1 MKLFQRLLVAPAA
14 LGLLSPISVVA
25 TEVNLNDISNY
36 SDEEI
41 EIDSN
46 SFDNYST
53 SNPLLAGGEGLTDS
67 HDHGSD
73 SFSSTTSASFGV
85 DFVIGAVDGDATG
98 QKTSAIYGYGI
109 GLSTSFTGEDSLD
122 VAIDAGSTQASLE
135 EADTNSTTDDA
146 LVVDGITY
154 TFPIGEKLTVLV
166 GDSTS
171 GSALYSTACA
181 YGGFTNTLDD
191 CGNGNSAFGTNSDSS
206 VGFSAS
212 YDIGGGFTGAIGY
225 VGSGS
230 GTKGL
235 MTDESLDYVGG
246 QLAYSTDSYGVSVT
260 YATKDDSAS
269 AETIYWGLNGYWS
282 PSEAGAVPSISVGV
296 ENGAVSDETGG
307 LAGAAADGGAAA
319 SGNRR
324 DTHQWFAGIQWDEA
338 GPGTLGI
345 AYGSAGAI
353 AEDSEQLNMYEVFY
367 SYPVND
373 SMTITPAIYGKE
385 TLGTADDETGILV
398 ETSFSF

>member
-1 MKLFQRLLVAPAA
+1 MKLFKSLLVAPAT
-14 LGLLSPISVVA
+14 LGLLAPLSA
-25 TEVNLNDISNY
+25 TANEINLADVSNY
-36 SDEEI
+36 SNTEEVESISEFNPAKELAVTNSRVDGI
-41 EIDSN
+41 EARLN
-46 SFDNYST
+46 NFE
-53 SNPLLAGGEGLTDS
+53 AG
-67 HDHGSD
+67 
-73 SFSSTTSASFGV
+73 SFSETTSASFGV
-85 DFVIGAVDGDATG
+85 DFVVGAVDGSSTS

-109 GLSTSFTGEDSLD
+109 SLTTSFTGEDSLD
-122 VAIDAGSTQASLE
+122 VAIDAGSGQAALG
-135 EADTNSTTDDA
+135 EADTNSTTDDE

-191 CGNGNSAFGTNSDSS
+191 CGNGNSAFGTNSDGS

-212 YDIGGGFTGAIGY
+212 YDIGGGFTGAVGY

-230 GTKGL
+230 TTDGL
-235 MTDESLDYVGG
+235 MTEESTDYFGG
-246 QLAYSTDSYGVSVT
+246 QLAYSTDNYGVSVT
-260 YATKDDSAS
+260 YASKDDADTNGVS

-282 PSEAGAVPSISVGV
+282 PSETGLVPSISVGV

-307 LAGAAADGGAAA
+307 AVDG
-319 SGNRR
+319 SSTSRR

-338 GPGTLGI
+338 GPGTLGV

-353 AEDSEQLNMYEVFY
+353 VEDSEQLNMYEVFY

-385 TLGTADDETGILV
+385 TSGADDESGILV
-398 ETSFSF
+398 KTSFSF

>member
-14 LGLLSPISVVA
+14 LGLLSPISAIA

-46 SFDNYST
+46 SFGNYST
-53 SNPLLAGGEGLTDS
+53 SNTLLAGGEGMADS
-67 HDHGSD
+67 HDHSSD

-85 DFVIGAVDGDATG
+85 DFVVGAVDGDATG

-109 GLSTSFTGEDSLD
+109 GLTTSFTGEDSLD
-122 VAIDAGSTQASLE
+122 VTIDAGSGQASLD
-135 EADTNSTTDDA
+135 EADTNSTTNDM
-146 LVVDGITY
+146 LIVDGITY

-171 GSALYSTACA
+171 GSALYSTACV

-191 CGNGNSAFGTNSDSS
+191 CGNGNSAFGTNSDGS

-230 GTKGL
+230 TTKGL
-235 MTDESLDYVGG
+235 MTEESVDYFGG
-246 QLAYSTDSYGVSVT
+246 QLAYSTDSYGASVT
-260 YATKDDSAS
+260 YATKEENATQ
-269 AETIYWGLNGYWS
+269 ETVYWGLNGYWT
-282 PSEAGAVPSISVGV
+282 PSESGLIPSISVGV

-307 LAGAAADGGAAA
+307 VSGGAA
-319 SGNRR
+319 SRR
-324 DTHQWFAGIQWDEA
+324 DTKQWFAGIQWDEA
-338 GPGTLGI
+338 GPGTLGA

-353 AEDSEQLNMYEVFY
+353 VEDSEQLNMYEVFY

-373 SMTITPAIYGKE
+373 SMTITPAIFGKE
-385 TLGTADDETGILV
+385 TAGAADDETGILV